1 MIIKSISFKNFR
13 NLKEAVIYPHKE
25 KNIICGENA
34 QGKTNII
41 EAVWLFT
48 GAKSFRNAK
57 ENEMIAFKKQRA
69 ETNICFESGGI
80 ENEIKIQIDD
90 KKNFYFNDKKVKSA
104 AEIAGKFNAIIFS
117 PSDLSLVTDGPSVR
131 RKFLDIAV
139 GQLYPNYIEIIKNY
153 NRAVMQRNNILKDC
167 YRDASLKLL
176 LEDYEDVI
184 AKNGEKIIKYRKAYI
199 EKLKKVAPK
208 IYEGISNN
216 KEILEIEYI
225 ASSDEGKLKEN
236 IKNSRKE
243 DILRGVTSVGPHRDD
258 ILFKINSLNCR
269 DFGSQGQKRSV
280 ALTLKLSEAQIIK
293 DITGEQPIALLDD
306 VMSELDKSRQE
317 YILNHID
324 GWQVF
329 ITCCESSHFE
339 NLKEG
344 KIFKVK
350 NGEVF

>member
-1 MIIKSISFKNFR
+1 
-13 NLKEAVIYPHKE
+13 
-25 KNIICGENA
+25 
-34 QGKTNII
+34 
-41 EAVWLFT
+41 
-48 GAKSFRNAK
+48 
-57 ENEMIAFKKQRA
+57 MIAFKKQKA

-117 PSDLSLVTDGPSVR
+117 PSDLSLVIDGPSVR

-139 GQLYPNYIEIIKNY
+139 GQLYPNYIEILKNY

-184 AKNGEKIIKYRKAYI
+184 AENGEKIIKYRKAYI

-208 IYEGISNN
+208 IYEGISNK

-236 IKNSRKE
+236 IKNSQKE

-280 ALTLKLSEAQIIK
+280 CLTLKLSEARVLK
-293 DITGEQPIALLDD
+293 KITGEYPIALLDD
-306 VMSELDKSRQE
+306 VMSELDKSRQNF
-317 YILNHID
+317 ILY
-324 GWQVF
+324 
-329 ITCCESSHFE
+329 
-339 NLKEG
+339 
-344 KIFKVK
+344 
-350 NGEVF
+350 